1 MKSQSTLIRVD
12 GRSAAHSLAEAR
24 SALPED
30 SGAEVVLDMSS
41 VKRVD
46 PAAVN
51 ALTELADEAGQ
62 RELDV
67 TLRGVVVD
75 VYRVLKLTG
84 LAARFRF
91 LH

>member
-12 GRSAAHSLAEAR
+12 GRTAAQSLTEAR
-24 SALPED
+24 AALPEEA
-30 SGAEVVLDMSS
+30 GADVVLDMSS
-41 VKRVD
+41 VTRVD

-51 ALTELADEAGQ
+51 ALTDLAAAAEARQ
-62 RELDV
+62 QV
-67 TLRGVVVD
+67 ATLRGVVVD

>member
-1 MKSQSTLIRVD
+1 VT
-12 GRSAAHSLAEAR
+12 
-24 SALPED
+24 
-30 SGAEVVLDMSS
+30 
-41 VKRVD
+41 RVD

-51 ALTELADEAGQ
+51 ALSDLAATAESRQLA
-62 RELDV
+62 V

-84 LAARFRF
+84 LAGRFRF

>member
-1 MKSQSTLIRVD
+1 MKSQSTMIRVD
-12 GRSAAHSLAEAR
+12 GRSAAQSLADAKA
-24 SALPED
+24 ALPDET
-30 SGAEVVLDMSS
+30 GAEVMLDMSS
-41 VKRVD
+41 VTRVD

-51 ALTELADEAGQ
+51 ALSDLAATAENRQLA
-62 RELDV
+62 V

-84 LAARFRF
+84 LAGRFRF

>member
-1 MKSQSTLIRVD
+1 MESTLIRID
-12 GRSAAHSLAEAR
+12 GRATTQSLTEAIA
-24 SALPED
+24 ALPDAE
-30 SGAEVVLDMSS
+30 GAEVVLDLSS
-41 VKRVD
+41 VARVD
-46 PAAVN
+46 TSGVA
-51 ALTELADEAGQ
+51 ALTDLAAQGEARKLQ
-62 RELDV
+62 L